1 MQAQHLPTSIPP
13 PSPSPA
19 TTPSFS
25 PTKPKLPAR
34 AKTPH
39 AIFSISTPSL
49 IPSPTAPKV
58 EENTTLDDDSVT
70 AFWDYQF
77 LFVSQR
83 SETIEPI
90 TLKIVDGQVPN
101 DFPLGTYFLT
111 GPGLFKD
118 DHGSTVHPLDGHGY
132 LRSFTIG
139 PPDAENNREVKF
151 MARYV
156 KTEAQVE
163 ECDHETGTWQFTHR
177 GPFSV
182 LRGGQRLGNTKVM
195 KNVANTSV
203 VWWGGKL
210 LCLWEGGVPYEIE
223 SRSLNTIGKFH
234 LIDCFDPTKEIKP
247 DGSFDG
253 RNIWDVAAKFLKPI
267 LEGVFKM
274 PPRRLL
280 SHYKI
285 DASRKRLIVVSCNAE
300 DMLLPTSHFTF
311 YEYDLDFKLI
321 QKQEF
326 NILDHM
332 MIHDWAFTENH
343 YIIFANRIKLDIP
356 GSMTAVC
363 GLSPMITALSVNP
376 SKATSPVYLL
386 PRFSNES
393 SDRRDWKVPIEL
405 DSQSWL
411 LHCGNAFE
419 HVDSNGNLNFSVHAS
434 TCSYRWFNFQK
445 MFVGQRRI
453 RTSDIRMNIYMSR
466 SDGGV
471 ADLGKKSSYILPTD
485 LRKIYIEY
493 LGIFPK
499 YLMGLSGADLEIVL
513 AYKYN
518 ARASIICIAFNIK
531 YTQTAWKRSN
541 CCTQQRRTRFREK
554 ATELQE
560 KVEHVRTEGSDEGD
574 RGYDWQSGKLD
585 PGFMNVKQGNKNVLP
600 HLVQISIKVDPS
612 GACEKCSID
621 PLSNW
626 TKPADFPVINQ
637 AFSGAKNKY
646 IYAAT
651 SSGYR
656 QALPDFPFDT
666 VVKVSTED
674 KSVFTWSAGRRR
686 FIGEPIFVPKGE
698 DGAEDDGYLIVVE
711 YAVPIQKCFLVIL
724 DANRIGEADQL
735 VARLEVPK
743 QFNFPLGFH
752 GFWAKH
758 E

>member
-445 MFVGQRRI
+445 MF
-453 RTSDIRMNIYMSR
+453 
-466 SDGGV
+466 
-471 ADLGKKSSYILPTD
+471 
-485 LRKIYIEY
+485 
-493 LGIFPK
+493 
-499 YLMGLSGADLEIVL
+499 
-513 AYKYN
+513 
-518 ARASIICIAFNIK
+518 
-531 YTQTAWKRSN
+531 
-541 CCTQQRRTRFREK
+541 
-554 ATELQE
+554 
-560 KVEHVRTEGSDEGD
+560 
-574 RGYDWQSGKLD
+574 GYDWQSGKLD